1 MGVGRTYRALL
12 LYPRKII
19 IKILVDEPAAFE
31 PKNHGFEVILQQ
43 NTAAD
48 AAAANKQKQNIGSN
62 IGQQCI
68 GGCKNGCGRERW
80 EGAA

>member
-1 MGVGRTYRALL
+1 MSQQ
-12 LYPRKII
+12 P
-19 IKILVDEPAAFE
+19 FE
-31 PKNHGFEVILQQ
+31 PKNHGLGFEVTVFYNK

-80 EGAA
+80 

>member
-1 MGVGRTYRALL
+1 MS
-12 LYPRKII
+12 
-19 IKILVDEPAAFE
+19 
-31 PKNHGFEVILQQ
+31 QQ
-43 NTAAD
+43 PLSLKTTVSRLFYNKNTAAD